1 MEYTL
6 IDTNNCKYMIENE
19 VDILNEEKSE
29 EFIQSSFI
37 AENEMPEVQKNENRN
52 ESQNNLES
60 FKEYDYYKMFDF
72 NFLNNN
78 NNENINFLSRKKN
91 RTKMGI
97 NNEKNVEQRYCKNIK
112 QRTNENFFKNENDI
126 YKTNYFQIFNFNIKT
141 NTNKIGSGQFLEN
154 NFEEINIDEN
164 FDFFENV
171 KYRETPIKELCISN
185 MPCKNFVNY

>member
-112 QRTNENFFKNENDI
+112 QRRNENFFKKIKIFI
-126 YKTNYFQIFNFNIKT
+126 YINFFKIIF
-141 NTNKIGSGQFLEN
+141 
-154 NFEEINIDEN
+154 
-164 FDFFENV
+164 
-171 KYRETPIKELCISN
+171 
-185 MPCKNFVNY
+185 

>member
-60 FKEYDYYKMFDF
+60 FKEYDYYKLFDF

-112 QRTNENFFKNENDI
+112 QRRNENFFKNENDT

-171 KYRETPIKELCISN
+171 KYRETPIKEICISN
-185 MPCKNFVNY
+185 IM

>member
-60 FKEYDYYKMFDF
+60 FKEYDNYKIFDF
-72 NFLNNN
+72 NFLNND
-78 NNENINFLSRKKN
+78 NENINFLSRKKN
-91 RTKMGI
+91 RAKMGI

-112 QRTNENFFKNENDI
+112 QRRNENFFKNENDT

-141 NTNKIGSGQFLEN
+141 NTNKIGSRQILEN
-154 NFEEINIDEN
+154 NFEEIIIYFNN
-164 FDFFENV
+164 LF
-171 KYRETPIKELCISN
+171 
-185 MPCKNFVNY
+185 